1 MTKTMRGD
9 FIMQEKQ
16 IYISQKSILF
26 LLDQLAEQF
35 DNELQRKQRGA
46 ILLVRQY
53 ILNASAEHSLICEQP
68 DLIDRS
74 LLKQA
79 FEQMEEKSFIS
90 GWYSEKIRNLIDSIP
105 RVNDTVKIII
115 EKGPEVITLDISDT
129 GTEENNQ

>member
-46 ILLVRQY
+46 ILLVRQ
-53 ILNASAEHSLICEQP
+53 
-68 DLIDRS
+68 
-74 LLKQA
+74 
-79 FEQMEEKSFIS
+79 
-90 GWYSEKIRNLIDSIP
+90 
-105 RVNDTVKIII
+105 
-115 EKGPEVITLDISDT
+115 
-129 GTEENNQ
+129 